1 MNISIIGTG
10 YVGLIA
16 GACFAEGGHK
26 VICLDVDKE
35 KIALLQKGISPIY
48 EPGLEELL
56 KKCISSGTISFT
68 SDSKEA
74 VENSQI
80 IFIAVGTPQNE
91 KGEANMCYFK
101 EAAEQIGKHMNE
113 YKIIVDKST
122 VPVGTA
128 EWVGGIIENELKRRG
143 ARIKFDVISN
153 PEFLA
158 EGSAIEDFHSER
170 VVIGS
175 ESEEAR
181 KILHELYAAGEN
193 EKKKILLTDTKS
205 AEIIKYASNS
215 MLALRLSFINEVSQ
229 LCEKVGANIE
239 DVSIGVGMDERIG
252 PKFLKAGLG
261 YGGSC
266 FPKDIRAFI
275 STMKKNGLKNGV
287 IDRIEEVNQ
296 RQLELTFKK
305 IEQLVRGV
313 KGKKIAVLGLAF
325 KANTDDARESPAVKI
340 SKILLKRGALLS
352 FFDPKAMD
360 NAKSIF
366 PKEIFA
372 KDAYDAISGCDALLI
387 ATDWEEFK
395 RLDLKKIKSLMKEPN
410 VIDGRN
416 IFEPKKMR
424 ELGFNYL
431 SIGR

>member
-1 MNISIIGTG
+1 MNLSIIGTG

-16 GACFAEGGHK
+16 GACFAEQGHK
-26 VICLDVDKE
+26 VICLDVDKD
-35 KIALLQKGISPIY
+35 KIIKLQKGISPIY

-56 KKCISSGTISFT
+56 KKCISKGTISFT
-68 SDSKEA
+68 TNSKDA
-74 VENSQI
+74 IENSKI
-80 IFIAVGTPQNE
+80 IFIAVGTPQDE
-91 KGEANMCYFK
+91 QGDANMQYFK
-101 EAAEQIGKHMNE
+101 EAAEQIGNYLNE

-128 EWVGGIIENELKRRG
+128 GGVSGIIEGELKKRG
-143 ARIKFDVISN
+143 KKIKFDVVSN

-158 EGSAIEDFHSER
+158 EGSAIADFQSER

-175 ESEEAR
+175 ESEEA
-181 KILHELYAAGEN
+181 KKTLHELYAAGGN

-215 MLALRLSFINEVSQ
+215 MLALRLSFINEVSE

-239 DVSIGVGMDERIG
+239 DVSIGVGMDNRIG

-266 FPKDIRAFI
+266 FPKDIKAFI
-275 STMKKNGLKNGV
+275 STMKKNGLNNGV
-287 IDRIEEVNQ
+287 IDRIEDVNQ
-296 RQLELTFKK
+296 RQLDRTFKK
-305 IEQLVRGV
+305 VEQLVGNV
-313 KGKKIAVLGLAF
+313 NKKRIAVLGLAF

-340 SKILLKRGALLS
+340 SKILLEHGAILS
-352 FFDPKAMD
+352 FFDPKAME
-360 NAKSIF
+360 NAKAFF
-366 PKEIFA
+366 PSSKFA
-372 KDAYDAISGCDALLI
+372 KDAYDAVEECDALVI
-387 ATDWEEFK
+387 ATEWEEFK
-395 RLDLKKIKSLMKEPN
+395 RLDLNKIKGLMKAPN

-416 IFEPKKMR
+416 LFDPKKMKQ
-424 ELGFNYL
+424 LGFNYL